1 MTLTEREITVVR
13 VYLTEHEKKLPALLT
28 LLHDDLKVGG
38 LTVFRAVTGY
48 GDSRRWHS
56 SSFLDLSLNLP
67 IVIEFF
73 DEPARARAALESLGR
88 ICKPGH
94 VIEWPARTLIA

>member
-1 MTLTEREITVVR
+1 MNISERDVTVVR
-13 VYLTEHEKKLPALLT
+13 VYLTEHEGKLPELLAT
-28 LLHDDLKVGG
+28 LHDDLKVGG

-56 SSFLDLSLNLP
+56 SKFLDLSLNLP

-73 DEPARARAALESLGR
+73 DEPARARAALQRLAQF
-88 ICKPGH
+88 CKPGH
-94 VIEWPARTLIA
+94 VIEWPARTLVA